1 MGTWEDNLV
10 PLTKR
15 VSWEETYCSFQR
27 SQVVF
32 RETSFDTQIISFK
45 ESYRERESTHYSLFA
60 VSFHPHRF
68 LTKIS
73 PFFFE
78 KEQTRLFRTEWLIMF
93 SFLSLNFLYIFFQRD
108 SCQKSRVSLT
118 KETEKEW
125 ITNKRRQGNHCSILF
140 IIIYTSSSGSSI
152 TWVTLSLMIRE
163 RIQTNIGWP
172 RDVHTAWNEG
182 RGQE

>member
-10 PLTKR
+10 RLTKR

-32 RETSFDTQIISFK
+32 RETSSDTQIISFK

-60 VSFHPHRF
+60 ASFHPHRF
-68 LTKIS
+68 LTKS
-73 PFFFE
+73 LPSFLK

-125 ITNKRRQGNHCSILF
+125 ITNKRRQEIHCSILF
-140 IIIYTSSSGSSI
+140 NIINRSWSGSSV
-152 TWVTLSLMIRE
+152 TQVTLLFIMRK

-172 RDVHTAWNEG
+172 RDIHIVWNKR

>member
-1 MGTWEDNLV
+1 MRRNILFFSTESSGL
-10 PLTKR
+10 
-15 VSWEETYCSFQR
+15 SWDTIWYTNNQFQR
-27 SQVVF
+27 ELQRKGINPLLFVC
-32 RETSFDTQIISFK
+32 
-45 ESYRERESTHYSLFA
+45 SLF
-60 VSFHPHRF
+60 SSSSLSH
-68 LTKIS
+68 KIS

-118 KETEKEW
+118 KEAEKEW
-125 ITNKRRQGNHCSILF
+125 VTNKRRPGNHCSILF